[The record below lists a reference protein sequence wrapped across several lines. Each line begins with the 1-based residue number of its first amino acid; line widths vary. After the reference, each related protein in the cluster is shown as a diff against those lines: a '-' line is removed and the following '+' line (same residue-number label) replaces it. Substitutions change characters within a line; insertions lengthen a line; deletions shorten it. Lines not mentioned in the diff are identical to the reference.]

1 MNPGDLQSSDPAS
14 APADATFPASEERWR
29 QLANSLPQ
37 LVWTCT
43 PAGACDFLSQPWVDF
58 TGIPEATQ
66 LGTGWLEQVH
76 PDDRETLMQAWS
88 AAVRAKMSFQVE
100 FRIRRHDG
108 VYRNF
113 DTRALPSCDRAG
125 RVLQW
130 VGSNTD
136 ITERK
141 QNEETLR
148 QLNHELES
156 RVAERTAALRDVV
169 ASLELGIA
177 ERKQAEAV
185 LQQTKTE
192 AERHLA
198 LLETGFDTLSEG
210 VIISDLAGNAIS
222 QNRSAVAMH
231 GCASPREFPR
241 QQREFHEQFELV
253 GADGRIIPFA
263 HWPRARILR
272 GEVLRDLEIQIRRK
286 EGGWERWFSYSGS
299 LAHDK
304 DGRPIFAV
312 LSFVDVSERR
322 KTEAALRASE
332 ARLRAVIDAEP
343 ECVKLLAADGTVLDM
358 NPAGLRMV
366 EAESL
371 ADMRGQCVYPFVVA
385 EDRAAFVGL
394 VERVLGGE
402 SAVLEFQITGLKGTR
417 RWLETHASPL
427 RDADGKVTA
436 VLGVSRDTTE
446 RKRAEASLKLFRS
459 LVDRVKDAIEVIDPV
474 TGRFLDLN
482 EKGCQDLGYSRAE
495 LLSKAVW
502 DINPIVDARTFAE
515 HMAATRAA
523 GSLTFQSI
531 HQRKDGTTFPVEI
544 SLTYI
549 QNERDY
555 LVGVVRDTTE
565 RLAAEDAIR
574 RLAAFPELN
583 PNPVLAF
590 AADGALTYHNRAAAA
605 LVQSLGAPDL
615 TSVLPAGTRA
625 LIDTCLATAQPQ
637 LRVETLHGPRT
648 LSWSFYPLTE
658 INAVHC
664 YVGEITERLRME
676 EQLRQSQKMDAIGQL
691 AGGVAHDFNN
701 ILAMILLQAELTG
714 ETPHLPPDAVEGLG
728 QIRAAAER
736 AANLTRQLLL
746 FSRRQVMQ
754 ARDLDLNES
763 VTNLARMLQRIIG
776 EDVRL
781 QLHLHSGVLPTR
793 ADAGMLDQVL
803 MNLAVNA
810 RDAMPAGGQLRI
822 ETQVQIVDEDLA
834 RLHADATPG
843 NYVCVSVSDTG
854 CGIQPDVLPRIFE
867 PFFTT
872 KEAGRGTGLGLAIV
886 FGIVKQHRGW
896 ITVTTELGRG
906 STFQIFLPSSLREL
920 SGASAAVARTAPRG
934 GSETILLAEDE
945 PTVRMLTRIILERR
959 GYRVLEAANGPEA
972 VVLWTR
978 HRDEIALLLTDL
990 VMPGGMTGL
999 QLAQRL
1005 RHDQPRLKI
1014 IMTSGYS
1021 AEIAGTEL
1029 EPRHGDIFLQKPC
1042 APELLL
1048 ETVRQ
1053 CLDRRE

>member
-1 MNPGDLQSSDPAS
+1 MNPAILPTPDAAPVSDA
-14 APADATFPASEERWR
+14 ATLHASEERWR
-29 QLANSLPQ
+29 QLADSLPQ

-58 TGIPEATQ
+58 TGIPAAVQ
-66 LGTGWLEQVH
+66 LGTGWLAQVH
-76 PDDRETLMQAWS
+76 PDDREMLMQAWS
-88 AAVRAKMSFQVE
+88 AAVRTKTAFQVE

-113 DTRALPSCDRAG
+113 DTRALPSCDREG
-125 RVLQW
+125 RVLKW

-141 QNEETLR
+141 QAAAALL

-169 ASLELGIA
+169 ASLEAGIV
-177 ERKQAEAV
+177 ERQQAEAV

-210 VIISDLAGNAIS
+210 VVISDLEGNVIS
-222 QNRSAVAMH
+222 RNRSALALH
-231 GCASPREFPR
+231 GCATPEEFP
-241 QQREFHEQFELV
+241 QRLGEFHSEFELT
-253 GADGRIIPFA
+253 GADGQCLPFA
-263 HWPRARILR
+263 HWPRSRILR
-272 GEVLRDLEIQIRRK
+272 GEVLRDLVARVRRK
-286 EGGWERWFSYSGS
+286 GQDWERWFSYSGS
-299 LAHDK
+299 LARDK
-304 DGRPIFAV
+304 EGRPLFAV
-312 LSFVDVSERR
+312 LSFADVTERR

-332 ARLRAVIDAEP
+332 ARLRAVIDTEP

-366 EAESL
+366 EADTL
-371 ADMRGQCVYPFVVA
+371 ADVRGQSVYPLLVA
-385 EDRAAFVGL
+385 EYRAAFCDL
-394 VERVLGGE
+394 VARVLRGE

-427 RDADGKVTA
+427 RDAEGKVTA
-436 VLGVSRDTTE
+436 VLGVSRDITE

-482 EKGCQDLGYSRAE
+482 EKGCLDLGYSHAE
-495 LLSKAVW
+495 ILGKAVW
-502 DINPIVDARTFAE
+502 DINPTVDARTFAQ
-515 HMAATRAA
+515 HAAATRAA
-523 GSLTFQSI
+523 GSLTFPSL

-549 QNERDY
+549 QSEQDY
-555 LVGVVRDTTE
+555 LVGVVRDITE
-565 RLAAEDAIR
+565 RKQAEDAIR

-590 AADGALTYHNRAAAA
+590 AAAGALTYHNRAAAA
-605 LVQSLGAPDL
+605 LVKSLGAADL
-615 TSVLPAGTRA
+615 DCVLPAGTRTIIA
-625 LIDTCLATAQPQ
+625 TCLATAQPH
-637 LRVETLHGPRT
+637 LRIETRHGLRT

-664 YVGEITERLRME
+664 YVGEITERLRLE
-676 EQLRQSQKMDAIGQL
+676 EQLRQAQKMDAIGQL

-701 ILAMILLQAELTG
+701 ILAMIILQAELTG
-714 ETPHLPPDAVEGLG
+714 ETPHLPPLAVEGLG

-746 FSRRQVMQ
+746 FSRRQVTQ
-754 ARDLDLNES
+754 LRDLDVNEA
-763 VTNLARMLQRIIG
+763 VTNLARMLQRILG
-776 EDVRL
+776 ADVHL
-781 QLHLHSGVLPTR
+781 QLHLHSGPLPTR

-803 MNLAVNA
+803 MNLSVNA
-810 RDAMPAGGQLRI
+810 RDAMPAGGQLRL
-822 ETQVQIVDEDLA
+822 ETKSQFVDETLA
-834 RLHADATPG
+834 RQHADATPG
-843 NYVCVSVSDTG
+843 NFVCVSVSDTG
-854 CGIQPDVLPRIFE
+854 CGIPLDVLPHIFE

-896 ITVTTELGRG
+896 IRVATEPGRG
-906 STFQIFLPSSLREL
+906 SSFEVFLPSSLQEL

-945 PTVRMLTRIILERR
+945 PTVRMLTRMILERR

-972 VVLWTR
+972 VVLWDQ
-978 HRDEIALLLTDL
+978 HRDEIALLFTDL
-990 VMPGGMTGL
+990 VMPGGMTGI
-999 QLAQRL
+999 QLVQRL
-1005 RHDQPRLKI
+1005 RHEQPRLKI
-1014 IMTSGYS
+1014 LMTSGYS

-1029 EPRHGDIFLQKPC
+1029 EPRPGDNFLQKPC
-1042 APELLL
+1042 APERLL